1 MQNLNRS
8 DKVFIPQIR
17 FISSAHIF
25 LVLVIITILSLSCV
39 DQKSKK
45 FDSDGPT
52 KLRIEQDETAET
64 ISVFRADGKEA
75 IVTQNAKSD
84 FRPYLHPIV
93 TPDGKGL
100 LTEYSPGHHKHQTG
114 LYWGFTRVNGQA
126 VSEDTLKKWFY
137 RQDKP
142 EEIASA
148 IGRDYFH
155 HPDGDYWQK
164 VSASV
169 LQATG
174 EDVIWQTVYNM
185 LDERGNTI
193 LTETQRW
200 SMREQDGK
208 FLLNL
213 EWNGN
218 AKIDVTI
225 GEFDYG
231 GMFLRMPWRK
241 GIKGQVVNA
250 KRQINDQADGQK
262 STWVDVGMQV
272 EGREDLAHVAIF
284 DHPSNGG
291 YPQTWRVDG
300 QLGIG
305 PARAR
310 LGDWKIDI
318 GKTETIRHQIVAY
331 TGDLNNIELTKL
343 WQEYTGSRSTAA
355 L

>member
-8 DKVFIPQIR
+8 DKALIVQKR
-17 FISSAHIF
+17 FIASVHKF
-25 LVLVIITILSLSCV
+25 LILVIITTLILSCG
-39 DQKSKK
+39 DQKSEK

-52 KLRIEQDETAET
+52 KLRVEQDETAGT

-75 IVTQNAKSD
+75 IVTQNAKPD
-84 FRPYLHPIV
+84 FRPFLHPIV
-93 TPDGKGL
+93 TLDGKGL
-100 LTEYSPGHHKHQTG
+100 LTEYSPGHHRHQTG
-114 LYWGFTRVNGQA
+114 LYWGFTRVNGLA
-126 VSEDTLKKWFY
+126 VSEDILKTWFY

-142 EEIASA
+142 EEIARA

-155 HPDGDYWQK
+155 HPEGNYWQR

-169 LQATG
+169 QQATG

-185 LDERGNTI
+185 LDECGNTI

-200 SMREQDGK
+200 SMREQDSK

-218 AKIDVTI
+218 AKTDVTI
-225 GEFDYG
+225 GEFEYG

-250 KRQINDQADGQK
+250 ARQVNDQADGQRA
-262 STWVDVGMQV
+262 SWVDVGMQV
-272 EGREDLAHVAIF
+272 EGREDLAHIAIF

-291 YPQTWRVDG
+291 YPQTWRVDS
-300 QLGIG
+300 QLGVG
-305 PARAR
+305 PVRAR
-310 LGDWKIDI
+310 LGDWKIDK

-331 TGDLNNIELTKL
+331 TGDLNDIELTKL
-343 WQEYTGSRSTAA
+343 WQEYTGTK
-355 L
+355 